1 MSFYGDAHNLCWTR
15 LGPMANT
22 MPAAPAPPATDFWVT
37 LPPRALLALGVLLI
51 LFARIHLLDAPLERD
66 EGEYAYMG
74 QLMLHG
80 IPPYAIAANMKFPG
94 VSIVYALV
102 MAVFG
107 QSITAIHLGLLLVNA
122 ATIALLY
129 LLARR
134 FFPVTAALAVAAS
147 YAVLSS
153 GWSVMGMWAH
163 ATHYVVLP
171 AVAGTLL
178 LLRAEGDRP
187 YPNLIGS
194 GLCFGLA
201 ILMKQHGVFFGAFA
215 VGYLLVQ
222 RRPKDAAILSA
233 AIAVPFALLC
243 AALAQAGVFAKFWF
257 WTIQYARE
265 YATATSL
272 SAGVKMLFES
282 LRYITLANWPL
293 WFAAAAG
300 LYFLWREKHYFLL
313 IFLGVSFLAVCPGF
327 YFRDHYFILM
337 LPAVVLAAGSIAKP
351 GWPLWALTACVFF
364 CIFEQREF
372 LFESNPVMAT
382 AAVYGAN
389 PFPEAVEVAK
399 FLRANSAPED
409 KIAIL
414 GSEPEILFY
423 ADRQSATP
431 YIYTYPLMEA
441 HPFARKM
448 QEDFVHDMETAKPKF
463 VVMVNVAASWL
474 VAPDSPK
481 VLLDWWASKGI
492 KDYQQVGVADILP
505 SGTHYDW
512 SPAYRP
518 RSASHVVLLK
528 RAD

>member
-1 MSFYGDAHNLCWTR
+1 
-15 LGPMANT
+15 
-22 MPAAPAPPATDFWVT
+22 MPATPAPTVSDFWGTV
-37 LPPRALLALGVLLI
+37 PPRVLLALGVLLI
-51 LFARIHLLDAPLERD
+51 IVARIRLLDAPLERD

-80 IPPYAIAANMKFPG
+80 IPPYATAANMKFPG
-94 VSIVYALV
+94 VSIVYALI
-102 MAVFG
+102 MAIFG
-107 QSITAIHLGLLLVNA
+107 QSIGAIHLGLLLVNVA
-122 ATIALLY
+122 STALLY

-134 FFPVTAALAVAAS
+134 FFPVTGALAAATA
-147 YAVLSS
+147 YTVLSS

-171 AVAGTLL
+171 VVAGTLL
-178 LLRAEGDRP
+178 LLRAEANHRHAA
-187 YPNLIGS
+187 LIGS

-215 VGYLLVQ
+215 VGYLLFQ
-222 RRPKDAAILSA
+222 RRLKEAALLA
-233 AIAVPFALLC
+233 VAIVVPFALLC
-243 AALAQAGVFAKFWF
+243 GALAQAGVFAKFWF
-257 WTIQYARE
+257 WTVQYARE
-265 YATATSL
+265 YATATPL
-272 SAGVKMLFES
+272 SAGLQMLSES

-313 IFLGVSFLAVCPGF
+313 AFLAVSFLAVCPGF

-337 LPAVVLAAGSIAKP
+337 LPAVALAAGSIAKP

-389 PFPEAVEVAK
+389 PFPEAVEVGK

-474 VAPDSPK
+474 AAPDSHK
-481 VLLDWWASKGI
+481 LLLDWWATKGV

-505 SGTHYDW
+505 SGTHYGW
-512 SPAYRP
+512 SSVYRP
-518 RSASHVVLLK
+518 RSASHIVLLK
-528 RAD
+528 RTAD